1 VRLEVDVLYVLN
13 ADKVKRLEAF
23 ESQRNKKRPLAAAPP
38 HSHESSPKKIKQAD
52 PLLPL
57 IESCWQKFRGESHQ
71 SHVTWSH
78 LE

>member
-1 VRLEVDVLYVLN
+1 MRLEVDVLYVLN

-23 ESQRNKKRPLAAAPP
+23 ENQRNKKRPLAAAPP

-57 IESCWQKFRGESHQ
+57 IESCWQKFRGEST
-71 SHVTWSH
+71 SRT
-78 LE
+78 